1 MAGNPADATAADVYS
16 GLKIVELATDIGGEQ
31 LGRLMVMQGAE
42 VIKVEP
48 PEGSPTR
55 SVGPW
60 AGGRVSPDTS
70 LTFWYYNVGKRSV
83 VIDLQAGERAKLD
96 SLLETA
102 DVLIATY
109 QPARLIELGL
119 HLDELSTRFPRLIV
133 SSVTPFGLTG
143 PRADWRSSDL
153 IGLAVGGVLMSCGY
167 DDHSIPP
174 IRPGGNQAYHM
185 AAAHAHLGVLLALID
200 RQRTGTGQ
208 IVDTSMHDCV
218 AVGGE
223 LSNPFWFY
231 PRVNVQRQ
239 TGRHAQPEPTQP
251 ALFECADGNWIYL
264 ALMLSDG
271 RAWKAL
277 VNWIKDSPLGSDLI
291 GPEFDDFTYRQAHF
305 SEVQSLLEVFFLL
318 QTGREAYEEGQRRGL
333 ATGLLNAPEDVLH
346 DEHLI
351 ERGFF
356 AVVDVDGVMLP
367 VPTSP
372 IRTTLAAPT
381 VPGPPPRL
389 PKESVLDAQ
398 VAGA

>member
-1 MAGNPADATAADVYS
+1 VSDTLTAEIGVGDIYE
-16 GLKIVELATDIGGEQ
+16 GLKVVELASDIGGEQ
-31 LGRLMVMQGAE
+31 LGRLMAMQGAE

-60 AGGRVSPDTS
+60 ANGKVSPDTS
-70 LTFWYYNVGKRSV
+70 LTFWFYNVGKRSV
-83 VIDLQAGERAKLD
+83 VIDLHLGERDKLE

-102 DVLIATY
+102 DVLITGY
-109 QPARLIELGL
+109 QPAQLAELGIDL
-119 HLDELSTRFPRLIV
+119 KQLGTRFPRLVI

-143 PRADWRSSDL
+143 PRADWHSSDL

-200 RQRTGTGQ
+200 RQRTGAGQ
-208 IVDTSMHDCV
+208 VIDTSMHDSV

-264 ALMLSDG
+264 ALMLSDL
-271 RAWKAL
+271 RAWRAL
-277 VNWIKDSPLGSDLI
+277 VSWIQDSPLGSDLI
-291 GPEFDDFTYRQAHF
+291 GPEFDDFTYRQTHF
-305 SEVQSLLEVFFLL
+305 TEVQSLLEVFFLL
-318 QTGREAYEEGQRRGL
+318 QTAREAYEVGQRRGL

-346 DEHLI
+346 DQHLI

-356 AVVDVDGVMLP
+356 VEVEVDGVTVP
-367 VPTSP
+367 VPKSP
-372 IRTTLAAPT
+372 IRTTLT
-381 VPGPPPRL
+381 QSSVPGPPPRL
-389 PKESVLDAQ
+389 PLNRRPMLR
-398 VAGA
+398 

>member
-1 MAGNPADATAADVYS
+1 MVGNSSKSAVGWEIYDGIKV
-16 GLKIVELATDIGGEQ
+16 IELATDIGGEQ
-31 LGRLMVMQGAE
+31 LGRLLALQGAE

-60 AGGRVSPDTS
+60 ADGTESPDTS

-83 VIDLQAGERAKLD
+83 VMELRGGDHPRLDTLLQ
-96 SLLETA
+96 TA
-102 DVLIATY
+102 DVLITTF
-109 QPARLIELGL
+109 QPAELAE
-119 HLDELSTRFPRLIV
+119 LDLDLEQLCARFPRLIV
-133 SSVTPFGLTG
+133 SSVTPFGLSG
-143 PRADWRSSDL
+143 PRSNWRSSDL

-200 RQRTGTGQ
+200 RQHTGCGQ
-208 IVDTSMHDCV
+208 LIDTSMQDCV

-277 VNWIKDSPLGSDLI
+277 VNWIQESPLGSDHHRP
-291 GPEFDDFTYRQAHF
+291 GF
-305 SEVQSLLEVFFLL
+305 
-318 QTGREAYEEGQRRGL
+318 RR
-333 ATGLLNAPEDVLH
+333 
-346 DEHLI
+346 
-351 ERGFF
+351 F
-356 AVVDVDGVMLP
+356 
-367 VPTSP
+367 
-372 IRTTLAAPT
+372 
-381 VPGPPPRL
+381 RL
-389 PKESVLDAQ
+389 P
-398 VAGA
+398 AGALC